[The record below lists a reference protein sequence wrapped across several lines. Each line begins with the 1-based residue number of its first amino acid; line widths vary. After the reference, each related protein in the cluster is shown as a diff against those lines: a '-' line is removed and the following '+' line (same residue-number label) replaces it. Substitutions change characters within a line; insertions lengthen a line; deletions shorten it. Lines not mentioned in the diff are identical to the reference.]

1 MNNNEHQV
9 NFASHNDNNNFV
21 RKTWGWGGDIFSN
34 CISIICVIMLNYST
48 LDV

>member
-21 RKTWGWGGDIFSN
+21 RKTWGWGGTFL
-34 CISIICVIMLNYST
+34 VIVSQLF
-48 LDV
+48 V